1 MKKQMRDEN
10 LMKISELADR
20 SVTDSPVANVLLC
33 YMLYRVNAPLESE
46 LLYEIAVTE
55 GIINYF
61 TYQDALDSLLTN
73 GFVKITT
80 NEKGENL
87 YTLTDTGVDCA
98 KKLKTFAAKSYRD
111 HIVLAAKRAMERR
124 RNENDVKIDYIPLKQ
139 GCHLRVRIIDQAV
152 TLLEL
157 TLFTPDMKQAK
168 LLGEKILSN
177 PSVFYNNVLKSAMHN
192 EAEPVDLSDN

>member
-87 YTLTDTGVDCA
+87 YTLTDIGVDCA

-177 PSVFYNNVLKSAMHN
+177 PSVFYNNVLKSAMLN

>member
-20 SVTDSPVANVLLC
+20 SVTDSSVANVLLC
-33 YMLYRVNAPLESE
+33 YMLYRVKVPMESE
-46 LLYEIAVTE
+46 LLYDIAVTG

-61 TYQDALDSLLTN
+61 TFQDAMQSLQSN
-73 GFVKITT
+73 GSVTVT
-80 NEKGENL
+80 MNDKGEAT
-87 YTLTDTGVDCA
+87 YALTEKGVDCA
-98 KKLKTFAAKSYRD
+98 RKLKTFAAKSYRD
-111 HIVLAAKRAMERR
+111 HIVLAAKREMERR
-124 RNENDVKIDYIPLKQ
+124 RNADDVKIDYIPLEQ
-139 GCHLRVRIIDQAV
+139 GCHLRVRIKDQSM

-157 TLFTPDMKQAK
+157 TLFTPDMKQAQ

-177 PSVFYNNVLKSAMHN
+177 PSMLYTNILEAAMKN

>member
-20 SVTDSPVANVLLC
+20 SVTDSSVANVLLC

-61 TYQDALDSLLTN
+61 TYQDSVETLLQN
-73 GFVKITT
+73 GSVTCNI
-80 NEKGENL
+80 NEKGEKL
-87 YTLTDTGVDCA
+87 YSLTENGIDCA

-111 HIVLAAKRAMERR
+111 HIVLAAKRAIERR
-124 RNENDVKIDYIPLKQ
+124 KNEDAVKVEYIPLTQ
-139 GCHLRVRIIDQAV
+139 GCHLRVRIMDHELL
-152 TLLEL
+152 LLEL
-157 TLFTPDMKQAK
+157 TLYTPDMKQAK
-168 LLGEKILSN
+168 LLGERILSN
-177 PSVFYNNVLKSAMHN
+177 PSEFYNNVLQSAMQN
-192 EAEPVDLSDN
+192 EAVPVDLSDN

>member
-20 SVTDSPVANVLLC
+20 SVTDSSVANVLLC

-61 TYQDALDSLLTN
+61 TYQDSLETLLQNGSVICKTN
-73 GFVKITT
+73 D
-80 NEKGENL
+80 KGEKL
-87 YTLTDTGVDCA
+87 YSLTDNGIDCA

-111 HIVLAAKRAMERR
+111 HIVLAAKRSIERR
-124 RNENDVKIDYIPLKQ
+124 KNEDVVMLDYIPLKQ
-139 GCHLRVRIIDQAV
+139 GCHLRVRIMDHDLL
-152 TLLEL
+152 LLEL
-157 TLFTPDMKQAK
+157 TLYTPDMRQAK
-168 LLGEKILSN
+168 LLGERILSN
-177 PSVFYNNVLKSAMHN
+177 PSAFYNNVLQSAMQN
-192 EAEPVDLSDN
+192 EAVPVDLTDN

>member
-20 SVTDSPVANVLLC
+20 SVTDSSVANVLLC

-61 TYQDALDSLLTN
+61 TYQDSVETLLQN
-73 GFVKITT
+73 GSVTCNI
-80 NEKGENL
+80 NEKGEKH
-87 YTLTDTGVDCA
+87 YSLTENGIDCA

-111 HIVLAAKRAMERR
+111 HIVLAAKRAIERR
-124 RNENDVKIDYIPLKQ
+124 KNEDAVKVEYIPLKQ
-139 GCHLRVRIIDQAV
+139 GCHLRVRIMDHELL
-152 TLLEL
+152 LLEL
-157 TLFTPDMKQAK
+157 TLYTPDMKQAK
-168 LLGEKILSN
+168 LLGERILSN
-177 PSVFYNNVLKSAMHN
+177 PSEFYNNVLQSAMQN
-192 EAEPVDLSDN
+192 EAVPVDLSDN

>member
-20 SVTDSPVANVLLC
+20 SVTDSSVANVLLC

-61 TYQDALDSLLTN
+61 TYQDALQTLLTN
-73 GFVKITT
+73 GSVTLST
-80 NEKGENL
+80 NEKGENI
-87 YTLTDTGVDCA
+87 YALTENGVDCA
-98 KKLKTFAAKSYRD
+98 RKLKTFAAKSYRD

-139 GCHLRVRIIDQAV
+139 GCHLRVRITDQAI

-168 LLGEKILSN
+168 LLGEKIFSN
-177 PSVFYNNVLKSAMHN
+177 PSVFYNNVLQSAMLN

>member
-20 SVTDSPVANVLLC
+20 SVTDSSVANVLLC
-33 YMLYRVNAPLESE
+33 YMLYRIKAPLDSE
-46 LLYEIAVTE
+46 LLYDIAVTG

-61 TYQDALDSLLTN
+61 TYQDALQSLQSN
-73 GFVKITT
+73 GSVTVTT
-80 NEKGENL
+80 NDKGETI
-87 YTLTDTGVDCA
+87 YTLTDKGVDCA
-98 KKLKTFAAKSYRD
+98 QKLKTFAAKSYRD
-111 HIVLAAKRAMERR
+111 HIVLAAKREMARR
-124 RNENDVKIDYIPLKQ
+124 RNKDVVKIDYIPLAQ
-139 GCHLRVRIIDQAV
+139 GCHLRVRITDQSV

-177 PSVFYNNVLKSAMHN
+177 PSVFYNNVLDAAMKN
-192 EAEPVDLSDN
+192 EAEPFDLSDN

>member
-20 SVTDSPVANVLLC
+20 SVTDSSIANVLLC

-61 TYQDALDSLLTN
+61 TYQDSLETLLQN
-73 GFVKITT
+73 GSVTT
-80 NEKGENL
+80 NINDKGEKL
-87 YTLTDTGVDCA
+87 YSLTPNGIDCA

-111 HIVLAAKRAMERR
+111 HIVLAAKRAIERR
-124 RNENDVKIDYIPLKQ
+124 KNEDAVKLEYLPFKQ
-139 GCHLRVRIIDQAV
+139 GCHLRVRIMDHDLL
-152 TLLEL
+152 LLEL
-157 TLFTPDMKQAK
+157 TLYTPDMKQAK

-177 PSVFYNNVLKSAMHN
+177 PSVFYNNVLQSAMRN
-192 EAEPVDLSDN
+192 EAVPVDLSDN